1 MSALPLKADI
11 AGGREQVRFVPKA
24 DSCSAAIPFDQLIC
38 TGKSQH
44 SENNGPV
51 TEPPVPTSL
60 AGIDGGRGRRVKF
73 PCTNP

>member
-1 MSALPLKADI
+1 MSALPPIADI
-11 AGGREQVRFVPKA
+11 LERQLDVRFGPKA